1 VHHGRVMDQI
11 APGFLIALPQLMDD
25 NFRQT
30 VVLLLRQDAD
40 GAMGVVVNRP
50 SPLTVRELCG
60 DHQISYGLGNEM
72 EVRCGGPVQP
82 DQGLVLLGPEIDDPD
97 AEPVIEGL
105 QLSASRAT
113 LERLCGESQGRFHCF
128 SGYAG
133 WDAGQLEQELEHG
146 SWLVGAAD
154 AQLVLDSKPELMWEQ
169 SLRGLGIDPTM
180 LVAGGG
186 VA

>member
-1 VHHGRVMDQI
+1 MIDRI
-11 APGFLIALPQLMDD
+11 APGFLIAMPQLMDD
-25 NFRQT
+25 NFRQS
-30 VVLLLRQDAD
+30 VILLIRQDAS

-50 SPLTVRELCG
+50 GPLTVRELCG
-60 DHQISYGLGNEM
+60 DQQISYALDFEK

-82 DQGLVLLGPEIDDPD
+82 DQGLVLFGPEVDDAD
-97 AEPVIEGL
+97 GEPVVDGL
-105 QLSASRAT
+105 LMSASRAT
-113 LERLCGESQGRFHCF
+113 LERLCGGSRGRFHCY

-133 WDAGQLEQELEHG
+133 WGPGQLERELEEG
-146 SWLVGAAD
+146 SWLVGQAD
-154 AQLVLDSKPELMWEQ
+154 PRLVLDSEPTSIWER

>member
-1 VHHGRVMDQI
+1 MIDQI
-11 APGFLIALPQLMDD
+11 APGFLIALPQLVDE
-25 NFRQT
+25 NFRHS
-30 VVLLLRQDAD
+30 VVLLLRQDTD

-50 SPLTVRELCG
+50 SELTVRELCG
-60 DHQISYGLGNEM
+60 DHQIAYGLEIEK

-82 DQGLVLLGPEIDDPD
+82 DQGLVLLGAEIDDPD
-97 AEPVIEGL
+97 AEAVVEGL

-113 LERLCGESQGRFHCF
+113 LERLCAESRGRFHCF

-133 WDAGQLEQELEHG
+133 WGAGQLERELEEG
-146 SWLVGAAD
+146 SWLIGNAD
-154 AQLVLDSKPELMWEQ
+154 PKLVLDSTPESMWEK